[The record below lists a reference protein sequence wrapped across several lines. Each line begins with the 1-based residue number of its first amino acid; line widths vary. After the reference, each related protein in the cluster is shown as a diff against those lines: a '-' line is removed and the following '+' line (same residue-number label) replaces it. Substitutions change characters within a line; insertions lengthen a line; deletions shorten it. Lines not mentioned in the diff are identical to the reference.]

1 MSQAYLLVSHGSRDP
16 RPQVAMEEL
25 AKNLSDKLENNSNY
39 DAGNVLSPTK
49 YDYQIG
55 TGYLEL
61 HPQPLHQQII
71 DFSRKAPAQ
80 GCRRLKILP
89 LFLLP
94 GIHVTEDI
102 PQEVELA
109 KKTLSKNISIELQP
123 YLGSHLGLQRLL
135 ANKITDISFDGRI
148 IVAHGSRRV
157 EANASIE
164 SMAISLNAVAAYW
177 AVSPSLKDIVAQLV
191 ADGKRKIAIIPYFL
205 FAGGITDA
213 IAQSIQDLKLQLPG
227 VSFQLYEPLG
237 GNGELTDLIWDLMQN
252 EPGYTKS
259 CR

>member
-49 YDYQIG
+49 CDYQIG

-71 DFSRKAPAQ
+71 DFSWKAIAQ

-89 LFLLP
+89 LFLLS

-109 KKTLSKNISIELQP
+109 QKTLKEDISIELQP
-123 YLGSHLGLQRLL
+123 YLGSDFALQRLL
-135 ANKITDISFDGRI
+135 ANKISDISFDSRI
-148 IVAHGSRRV
+148 ILAHGSRRV

-164 SMAISLNAVAAYW
+164 AMAISLNAVAAYW
-177 AVSPSLKDIVAQLV
+177 AVSPSLKDIVVQLV
-191 ADGKRKIAIIPYFL
+191 ADGKKKTAIIPYFL

-213 IAQSIQDLKLQLPG
+213 IAQSIQDLKLQFPG

>member
-1 MSQAYLLVSHGSRDP
+1 MSAAYLLVSHGSRDP

-25 AKNLSDKLENNSNY
+25 ARNLNDKLENNSI
-39 DAGNVLSPTK
+39 GNAIGNILSPTK
-49 YDYQIG
+49 CDYQIG
-55 TGYLEL
+55 TAYLEL
-61 HPQPLHQQII
+61 QPQPLHEQIV
-71 DFSRKAPAQ
+71 DFSRKAIAN

-89 LFLLP
+89 LFLLS

-102 PQEVELA
+102 PEEVELA
-109 KKTLSKNISIELQP
+109 QKALKEDMSVELLP
-123 YLGSHLGLQRLL
+123 HLGSCFGLQRLL
-135 ANKITDISFDGRI
+135 ANKINDISVDSRI

-177 AVSPSLKDIVAQLV
+177 AVSPSLQDIVAQLA
-191 ADGKRKIAIIPYFL
+191 ADDKKKIAIIPYFL

-213 IAQSIQDLKLQLPG
+213 IAESIQDLKLQFPG

-237 GNGELTDLIWDLMQN
+237 GNGELTDLIWDLMQ
-252 EPGYTKS
+252 
-259 CR
+259 R

>member
-1 MSQAYLLVSHGSRDP
+1 MSEAYLLVSHGSRDP

-25 AKNLSDKLENNSNY
+25 AKNLSNKLENNSNY
-39 DAGNVLSPTK
+39 DAGSVLSPTK
-49 YDYQIG
+49 CDYQIG
-55 TGYLEL
+55 TAYLEL

-71 DFSRKAPAQ
+71 DFSRKAIAQ

-102 PQEVELA
+102 PEEVELA
-109 KKTLSKNISIELQP
+109 QKTLKSDISIELQP
-123 YLGSHLGLQRLL
+123 YLGSYLGLQRLL
-135 ANKITDISFDGRI
+135 ANKINDISFDSRI

-164 SMAISLNAVAAYW
+164 AMAISLNAVAAYW
-177 AVSPSLKDIVAQLV
+177 AVSPSLKDIVAQL
-191 ADGKRKIAIIPYFL
+191 AGDGKKKIAIIPYFI
-205 FAGGITDA
+205 FTGGITDS
-213 IAQSIQDLKLQLPG
+213 IAQSIQDLKLQFPG

-237 GNGELTDLIWDLMQN
+237 ANGELTDLIWDLMQ
-252 EPGYTKS
+252 
-259 CR
+259 R